1 VDQVVIAPGAEALGE
16 MLGELVRSNIAAD
29 PAREQ
34 LLLGVAG
41 RVNIRAD
48 DAEMEVGLLFT
59 GAELRVGPVLN
70 DPDLSIVCDSA
81 TLMDLANVKLRFG
94 RPDPTT
100 PLGREL
106 IGKIARK
113 KLVVKGML
121 VHPRL
126 LTRLQKL
133 LSVA

>member
-1 VDQVVIAPGAEALGE
+1 VDHVVVAPGVAPLGE
-16 MLGELVRSNIAAD
+16 MLAGLVSANLASD
-29 PAREQ
+29 PERAR
-34 LLLGVAG
+34 LLDVAG
-41 RVNIRAD
+41 RVNIRAQ
-48 DAEMEVGLLFT
+48 DADTEVGLLFT
-59 GAELRVGPVLN
+59 GRELRIGEPLAA
-70 DPDLSIVCDSA
+70 PDLSIACDST

-113 KLVVKGML
+113 QLVVKGML
-121 VHPRL
+121 AHPKL
-126 LTRLQKL
+126 LTRVQKL

>member
-16 MLGELVRSNIAAD
+16 MLGELVRSNLASD
-29 PAREQ
+29 PPRAQ
-34 LLLGVAG
+34 LLRGIAG
-41 RVNIRAD
+41 RVNIRAS
-48 DAEMEVGLLFT
+48 DAEIEAGLLFT
-59 GAELRVGPVLN
+59 GSELRVGPPLK
-70 DPDLSIVCDSA
+70 DPDLHIVCDSA

>member
-1 VDQVVIAPGAEALGE
+1 VEQVVIAPGAEALGE
-16 MLGELVRSNIAAD
+16 MLGELVRSNLASD
-29 PAREQ
+29 PARAR
-34 LLLGVAG
+34 LLHGVAG

-48 DAEMEVGLLFT
+48 DAQIETGLLFT
-59 GAELRVGPVLN
+59 GSELRVGPPLN

-81 TLMDLANVKLRFG
+81 TLMDLANVKLRFA
-94 RPDPTT
+94 RPDPMT

-113 KLVVKGML
+113 QLVVKGML
-121 VHPRL
+121 AHPRL